1 MSSVVETSHECRA
14 TPCKGCSFLL
24 TSEEKEPKKTATP
37 KAPFKEPTEKV
48 QNVKWINS
56 GFR

>member
-1 MSSVVETSHECRA
+1 LFFLKRT
-14 TPCKGCSFLL
+14 KGIRSFLL
-24 TSEEKEPKKTATP
+24 TAEEKEPKKTVTP
-37 KAPFKEPTEKV
+37 KAPYIEPTEKV